1 MAQTA
6 GLQYGGTDPTILGA
20 CLTNARDACVNA
32 GNGFGT
38 YGCFN
43 TGNKRD
49 PYPCMIGEAEDP
61 DGVIDIPQLDALTN
75 PAGAEYILYGA
86 LMAFSAGFAVGH
98 AIKYLS
104 KFK

>member
-6 GLQYGGTDPTILGA
+6 GLQYGGSTPTILGE
-20 CLTNARDACVNA
+20 CLTTAQSACVAA
-32 GNGFGT
+32 GNSFGN

-49 PYPCMIGEAEDP
+49 PYPCMIGQAEDP
-61 DGVIDIPQLDALTN
+61 DGVIEIPQLDALTN
-75 PAGAEYILYGA
+75 PAGAEYMVYGA
-86 LMAFSAGFAVGH
+86 LLAFAVGFGVGH